1 MRKRPGR
8 ATQCRCARDADDD
21 RPGLEL
27 VREDFTNQ
35 VEDLVH
41 VGGATSVAASH
52 FRTLVYAEMVAR
64 GTGYAEATAY
74 ITMLRMKQPA
84 VCLRPA

>member
-1 MRKRPGR
+1 
-8 ATQCRCARDADDD
+8 
-21 RPGLEL
+21 
-27 VREDFTNQ
+27 

-41 VGGATSVAASH
+41 VGGASSVASH

-64 GTGYAEATAY
+64 GTGYAEAIAY

-84 VCLRPA
+84 MRPPTPGLRRVGQKGFGLLAPGDVR